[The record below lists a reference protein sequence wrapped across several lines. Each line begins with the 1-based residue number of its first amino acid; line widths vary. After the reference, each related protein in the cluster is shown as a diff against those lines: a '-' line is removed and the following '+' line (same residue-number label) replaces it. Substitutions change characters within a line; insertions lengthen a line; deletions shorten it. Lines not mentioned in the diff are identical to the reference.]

1 MEYRGSN
8 KAAVFQSIEEKLR
21 RNTQM
26 VLDRM
31 KNEGVL
37 PRQAAV
43 ELATERVRKAMSYR
57 RFSLFSSAPGFI

>member
-1 MEYRGSN
+1 
-8 KAAVFQSIEEKLR
+8 
-21 RNTQM
+21 M